1 MEEIL
6 HQLIGSLSHY
16 LQGFIHTR
24 RCRISSINSMFSHGC
39 HNFWDCIL
47 SLKDRR
53 MSGILKGLLQN
64 RRQSWPGRI
73 AGIVAGGLVAD
84 LTDSDGVWLGFYGF
98 FSLGSFEWRFTK
110 RESSELPCILEWHS
124 LIWCIELYMSEW
136 CLESF
141 DIFSSGCR
149 LLCEVWWGLADFST
163 WYNSSVQLPGTR
175 FTGWHDLHLCCRA
188 AKQGIFENTQI
199 HPNFIKVPS
208 SQQ

>member
-124 LIWCIELYMSEW
+124 LIWCNRIVYVRMM
-136 CLESF
+136 F
-141 DIFSSGCR
+141 GIFRYLFIR
-149 LLCEVWWGLADFST
+149 LQASVWGLVGFGG
-163 WYNSSVQLPGTR
+163 L
-175 FTGWHDLHLCCRA
+175 LHLV
-188 AKQGIFENTQI
+188 QF
-199 HPNFIKVPS
+199 
-208 SQQ
+208 